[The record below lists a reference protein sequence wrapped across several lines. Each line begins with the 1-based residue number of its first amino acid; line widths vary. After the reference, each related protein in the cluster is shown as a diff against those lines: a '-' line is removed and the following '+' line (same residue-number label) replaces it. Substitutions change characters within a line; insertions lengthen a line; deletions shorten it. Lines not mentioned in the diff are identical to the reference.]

1 MHPRV
6 SVVVRTKDRP
16 HFLARA
22 LDDVLAQDF
31 DDWET
36 IVVNDG
42 GDRSAVQEVVDRL
55 GERASGRIGVVH
67 TEGPGGRSAA
77 ANRGLRL
84 ARAPYVVLHDDDD
97 LWDPRFLSRTT
108 AWLDRHP
115 GDAGVVVTTEI
126 VYEEKH
132 GDSYVPVRREP
143 FWEGQTEITYLQLI
157 SVNRAVPIGVL
168 YRRSLHD
175 DVGFYDESIDAAEDW
190 EFYLRVTL
198 DHRLG
203 YISGEPLAFW
213 MHRPRQMGA
222 DGNSMFALG
231 DIHERADR
239 GMRDAALR
247 AYVREAGEGLPL
259 FLAGLVEVEVRRQ
272 IDDALDRHADLMRR
286 ELDARHPIWS
296 RVRRGVHRA
305 RARRAA
311 RRGEVT
317 SSQ

>member
-1 MHPRV
+1 MQPRV

-22 LDDVLAQDF
+22 LKDVLAQDF

-42 GDRSAVQEVVDRL
+42 GDPDAVQEVIDRL
-55 GERASGRIGVVH
+55 GEPAIGRITVVH
-67 TEGPGGRSAA
+67 TEGPGGRCAA
-77 ANRGLRL
+77 ANRGMRL
-84 ARAPYVVLHDDDD
+84 ARGPYVVLHDDDD
-97 LWDPRFLSRTT
+97 LWHPRFLSQTT
-108 AWLDRHP
+108 AWLDRNP

-126 VYEEKH
+126 VYEEKR
-132 GDSYVPVRREP
+132 GDAYVPVRREP
-143 FWEGQTEITYLQLI
+143 FWEGQTEVTYLQLI

-175 DVGFYDESIDAAEDW
+175 EVGFYDESIDAAEDW

-203 YISGEPLAFW
+203 YISGKPLAFW
-213 MHRPRQMGA
+213 MHRPLQMDA

-247 AYVREAGEGLPL
+247 AYVREAGDGLPL

-272 IDDALDRHADLMRR
+272 VEDALNRHADLMRR

-296 RVRRGVHRA
+296 RVRRGVHFV
-305 RARRAA
+305 RARRRA
-311 RRGEVT
+311 RTPEVKP
-317 SSQ
+317 